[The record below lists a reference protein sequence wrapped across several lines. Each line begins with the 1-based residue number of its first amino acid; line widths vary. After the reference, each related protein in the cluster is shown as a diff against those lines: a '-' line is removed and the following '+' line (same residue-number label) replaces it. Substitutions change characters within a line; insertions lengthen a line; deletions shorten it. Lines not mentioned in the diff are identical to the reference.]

1 MKNTNTIEKYKVI
14 ERNGNTIIRVINDL
28 NIFQAE
34 ETFFKI
40 LNTNPVRSG
49 YNNVKIEKYKIN

>member
-1 MKNTNTIEKYKVI
+1 METKYKVI
-14 ERNGNTIIRVINDL
+14 ERDGNTIIRVIKDL

-49 YNNVKIEKYKIN
+49 YNNVKIEKHKIN

>member
-1 MKNTNTIEKYKVI
+1 MKNTNAIEKYKVI
-14 ERNGNTIIRVINDL
+14 ERDGNTIIRVIEDL

-49 YNNVKIEKYKIN
+49 YNNVKIEKYKIK

>member
-1 MKNTNTIEKYKVI
+1 METKYKVV
-14 ERNGNTIIRVINDL
+14 ERNGNTIIRVIKDL

-49 YNNVKIEKYKIN
+49 YNNIKIEKHKNK